1 MTDSNTTS
9 VTAIPRNLLS
19 EAKTIAVSRL
29 SKIKFEDL
37 NQLTHLLLVPLYKTD
52 PSMNVPSF
60 TDLNKFWQGLILVH
74 I

>member
-29 SKIKFEDL
+29 SKNKIRGSKLANTFAAC
-37 NQLTHLLLVPLYKTD
+37 PLRQ
-52 PSMNVPSF
+52 N
-60 TDLNKFWQGLILVH
+60 
-74 I
+74 